1 MNPEDTYVSKVKGIP
16 GGQIKIVWSVIWNM
30 VPIIAAAPAIR
41 DALHGKKNKA
51 RVEYLNLN
59 ASRCRRYRCLIPMS
73 SILLEESTT
82 IILDQQSWAKYQLL
96 RREKIE
102 IFFLTAAV
110 KCKRGFYLDAW
121 IPTLQSFWKSGDKI
135 YVVDA

>member
-41 DALHGKKNKA
+41 DVHGKKQIK

-59 ASRCRRYRCLIPMS
+59 ASRCRRYRCSDTDVVNLVGRIYDIIANLIS
-73 SILLEESTT
+73 K
-82 IILDQQSWAKYQLL
+82 SWAKYHC
-96 RREKIE
+96 
-102 IFFLTAAV
+102 F
-110 KCKRGFYLDAW
+110 
-121 IPTLQSFWKSGDKI
+121 
-135 YVVDA
+135 

>member
-41 DALHGKKNKA
+41 DALHGKKQIK
-51 RVEYLNLN
+51 RESSTFNLKC
-59 ASRCRRYRCLIPMS
+59 AVDAIVVLIPMS

-82 IILDQQSWAKYQLL
+82 IIANLDQ
-96 RREKIE
+96 
-102 IFFLTAAV
+102 
-110 KCKRGFYLDAW
+110 
-121 IPTLQSFWKSGDKI
+121 
-135 YVVDA
+135 